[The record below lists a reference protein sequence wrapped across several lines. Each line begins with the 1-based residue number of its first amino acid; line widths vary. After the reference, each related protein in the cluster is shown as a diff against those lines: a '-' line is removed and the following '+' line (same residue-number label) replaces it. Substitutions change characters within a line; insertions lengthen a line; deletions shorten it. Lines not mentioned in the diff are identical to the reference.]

1 MTPDQLL
8 AILTD
13 NISFQ
18 LRHANYDRTIEVKKT
33 AKMISAAIGWEDEV
47 TRYRRFEKDDLKEQR
62 IRLHNPPS
70 KAALAAPRRYFKRM
84 PRVEGIR
91 RTFTVDKGN
100 EKALTELQNDF
111 YNFMPGESL
120 EQWQN
125 RTLEYLGVNDPNA
138 WIVAERKD
146 ARNIEGTIIKTTVYP
161 VVYGSEDVLNVKRTF
176 GVLDWIIFRTTEMQ
190 NIGTKSGR
198 IDQII
203 ENYYLY
209 APGYI
214 AQAREVGEKTVLEK
228 GDVEMNI
235 PVYPASDGKQS
246 SNPAIRAI
254 EYTGQPKDRKFYV
267 RVKTNG
273 TTEVPADCAGVY
285 YDETREKLDSFVTWF
300 DPALSDFLDLM
311 RYKTAEETAI
321 ATHAYPHT
329 WEFAPKCHDRHVD
342 LGECDYGY
350 YNGIRDSEHKCVNCN
365 GTGIPAN
372 FTTDQAKVMLI
383 LPEEG
388 QKELLRLAE
397 LSYTQD
403 IKIDF
408 MAWLSEKV
416 TATTA
421 KIMNT
426 LFGSGLFQRPTN
438 SATKTA
444 TEVNAL
450 TDGISDVLAPFG
462 AVDSRHFEMFYRVG
476 AQYRGFTLDVDK
488 SYPDY
493 LGIETLGD
501 LVAGYSDIKTAGV
514 GYEAIVAQR
523 NRIFQKQFE
532 GNPQVQKQIAAR
544 YKFKPF
550 DDKTETQEA
559 MIIAGLSPT
568 DDTRIL
574 WAYWLQ
580 IFQEIENKYPKFY
593 EMTYDLQKEKVADEV
608 AIIKATIMEPQID
621 NIKPPDFN
629 PGNPAPDTG
638 RIPANAP

>member
-1 MTPDQLL
+1 MNPEQLL
-8 AILTD
+8 QTLIE
-13 NISFQ
+13 NISLQ
-18 LRHANYDRTIEVKKT
+18 LRHPNYARCIEVKET
-33 AKMISAAIGWEDEV
+33 AKMISAAVGWEDEV
-47 TRYRRFEKDDLKEQR
+47 TRYRRFEVDELKAQR

-70 KAALAAPRRYFKRM
+70 KSALAAPRRYFKRM

-91 RTFTVDKGN
+91 RNFIVEKSN
-100 EKALTELQNDF
+100 EKLLNELQSDF

-125 RTLEYLGVNDPNA
+125 RTLEFLGVNDPNA
-138 WIVAERKD
+138 WVIAERKD
-146 ARNIEGTIIKTTVYP
+146 MRNIEGSITKTTVYP
-161 VVYGSEDVLNVKRTF
+161 VIYGCEDVLNFKRTF
-176 GVLDWIIFRTTEMQ
+176 GTLDWIIVRATELQ
-190 NIGTKSGR
+190 SVGTKSGR

-214 AQAREVGEKTVLEK
+214 VQAREVGEKTVMEK

-235 PVYPASDGKQS
+235 PVYPAVSGKES
-246 SNPAIRAI
+246 EHSVIRAI
-254 EYTGQPKDRKFYV
+254 EYIGQPKERKFYV

-273 TTEVPADCAGVY
+273 TKEVPADCVGVF
-285 YDETREKLDSFVTWF
+285 YDESSGKMDSFVTWF
-300 DPALSDFLDLM
+300 DAAVDDFKDLI
-311 RYKTAEETAI
+311 RYKSTADVLL

-350 YNGIRDSEHKCVNCN
+350 YNGIRDSEHKCGNCN

-372 FTTDQAKVMLI
+372 FTTEQAKVMLI

-388 QKELLRLAE
+388 QKELLKLAE
-397 LSYTQD
+397 LSHTQE
-403 IKIDF
+403 IKIDLLE
-408 MAWLSEKV
+408 WIDLKVEK
-416 TATTA
+416 TTA

-462 AVDSRHFEMFYRVG
+462 AVESRHFELFYRIG
-476 AQYRGFTLDVDK
+476 AQYRGFALDVDK
-488 SYPDY
+488 SYPDD
-493 LGIETLGD
+493 LQIETLGD
-501 LVAGYSDIKTAGV
+501 LVQGYADIKTAGV

-532 GNPQVQKQIAAR
+532 GNPEKQKQIASR

-568 DDTRIL
+568 DDTQIL

-580 IFQEIENKYPKFY
+580 IFQEIENKYPMFH
-593 EMTYDLQKEKVADEV
+593 EMTYELQKQKVAEQV
-608 AIIKATIMEPQID
+608 ALIKATITEPQID
-621 NIKPPDFN
+621 SFNQGTPSPDAVN
-629 PGNPAPDTG
+629 D
-638 RIPANAP
+638 PANEPQI

>member
-8 AILTD
+8 QILIE

-18 LRHANYDRTIEVKKT
+18 IRHANYDRCIEVKRT
-33 AKMISAAIGWEDEV
+33 AKMISAAVGWEEEV
-47 TRYRRFEKDDLKEQR
+47 TRYRRFEVDELKAQR

-70 KAALAAPRRYFKRM
+70 KSALAAPRRYFKRM

-91 RTFTVDKGN
+91 RTFTVDKAN
-100 EKALTELQNDF
+100 KQALTELQSDF

-138 WIVAERKD
+138 WIIAERKD
-146 ARNIEGTIIKTTVYP
+146 TRNVEGTITKTTVYP
-161 VVYGSEDVLNVKRTF
+161 VVYGCEDVLNFKRTF
-176 GVLDWIIFRTTEMQ
+176 GVLDWIIVRATEIQ
-190 NIGTKSGR
+190 SVGTKSGR

-214 AQAREVGEKTVLEK
+214 VQAREVGEKTVIEK
-228 GDVEMNI
+228 GDQEVMI
-235 PVYPASDGKQS
+235 PVYPMSDGQESKNS
-246 SNPAIRAI
+246 VVRAI
-254 EYTGQPKDRKFYV
+254 EYIGQPKERKFYV

-273 TTEVPADCAGVY
+273 TNEVPADCAGVY
-285 YDETREKLDSFVTWF
+285 YDESTGRMESYVPWF
-300 DPALSDFLDLM
+300 DAATDDFKDLI
-311 RYKTAEETAI
+311 RYKSTADVLL

-329 WEFAPKCHDRHVD
+329 WEFAPKCHERHVD
-342 LGECDYGY
+342 LGECEYGY
-350 YNGIRDSEHKCVNCN
+350 YNGIRDSEHKCSNCN

-372 FTTDQAKVMLI
+372 FTTEQAKVMLI

-388 QKELLRLAE
+388 QKELLKLAE
-397 LSYTQD
+397 LSHTQE
-403 IKIDF
+403 IKIDLLE
-408 MAWLSEKV
+408 WIDLKVEK
-416 TATTA
+416 TTA

-444 TEVNAL
+444 TEVNTL

-462 AVDSRHFEMFYRVG
+462 AVESRHFELFYRVG
-476 AQYRGFTLDVDK
+476 AQYRGFELDVDK
-488 SYPDY
+488 SYPDD
-493 LGIETLGD
+493 LQIETLGD
-501 LVAGYSDIKTAGV
+501 LVAGFNDIKTAGV
-514 GYEAIVAQR
+514 GYEAMVAQR
-523 NRIFQKQFE
+523 NRVFQKQFE
-532 GNPQVQKQIAAR
+532 GNPGIQKQIAAR

-550 DDKTETQEA
+550 DDKTEAQEA

-580 IFQEIENKYPKFY
+580 IFQEIDNKYPYFH
-593 EMTYDLQKEKVADEV
+593 EMAYDLQKQKVAEEV
-608 AIIKATIMEPQID
+608 SAIKATIQEPQID
-621 NIKPPDFN
+621 SFN
-629 PGNPAPDTG
+629 QGAPAADAG
-638 RIPANAP
+638 LPANTPQ

>member
-1 MTPDQLL
+1 MTPEQLL
-8 AILTD
+8 QTLIE

-18 LRHANYDRTIEVKKT
+18 LRHANYDRCIEVKKT
-33 AKMISAAIGWEDEV
+33 AKMISAAVGWEEEV
-47 TRYRRFEKDDLKEQR
+47 TRYRRFEVDELKAQR

-70 KAALAAPRRYFKRM
+70 KSALAAPRRYFKRM

-91 RTFTVDKGN
+91 RTFTVEKSN

-125 RTLEYLGVNDPNA
+125 RVLEFYGVNDPNA
-138 WIVAERKD
+138 WIIAERKD
-146 ARNIEGTIIKTTVYP
+146 VRNVENTIIQTTVYP
-161 VVYGSEDVLNVKRTF
+161 VIYGCEDVLNFNRTF
-176 GVLDWIIFRTTEMQ
+176 GTLNWVLVRATELQ
-190 NIGTKSGR
+190 STATKSGR

-214 AQAREVGEKTVLEK
+214 VQAREVGEKTVMEK
-228 GDVEMNI
+228 GDIEMNI
-235 PVYPASDGKQS
+235 PIYPPGSGEEADHSVV
-246 SNPAIRAI
+246 RAI
-254 EYTGQPKDRKFYV
+254 QYVGQPKERKFYV

-273 TTEVPADCAGVY
+273 TKEVPGDCVGVF
-285 YDETREKLDSFVTWF
+285 YDETTGSMGSYVTWF
-300 DPALSDFLDLM
+300 DAAIEDFKDLI
-311 RYKTAEETAI
+311 RYKSTADVLL

-329 WEFAPKCHDRHVD
+329 WEFAPKCHERHVD
-342 LGECDYGY
+342 LGECEYGY
-350 YNGIRDSEHKCVNCN
+350 YNGIRDSEHKCHNCN

-372 FTTDQAKVMLI
+372 FTTEQAKVMLI

-388 QKELLRLAE
+388 QKELLKLAE
-397 LSYTQD
+397 LSHTQE
-403 IKIDF
+403 IKIDLLE
-408 MAWLSEKV
+408 WIDLKVEK
-416 TATTA
+416 TTA

-462 AVDSRHFEMFYRVG
+462 AVESRHFELFYRIG
-476 AQYRGFTLDVDK
+476 AQYRGFNLDVDK
-488 SYPDY
+488 SYPDD
-493 LGIETLGD
+493 LQIETLGD
-501 LVAGYSDIKTAGV
+501 LVQGYADIKTAGV

-532 GNPQVQKQIAAR
+532 GNPDKQKQIAAR

-550 DDKTETQEA
+550 DDKTEAQEA

-580 IFQEIENKYPKFY
+580 IFQEIENKHPMFH
-593 EMTYDLQKEKVADEV
+593 EMTYELQKKLVAEEV
-608 AIIKATIMEPQID
+608 ALIKATIIEPQID
-621 NIKPPDFN
+621 SFN
-629 PGNPAPDTG
+629 QGTP
-638 RIPANAP
+638 